1 MDEGAVLA
9 ALEPQPPED
18 ILSILAAGPRA
29 IECPNLGSGR
39 IAVPRYREVR
49 NLLRDS
55 RLLCGPTARG
65 MLSEIPAGVQDVIG
79 PVSSWVLYSDPP
91 DHSRIRSAMAK
102 AFTAR
107 NIAVLRDSIQHAAN
121 SLVDEFCRARGG
133 DAVSALA
140 EPLPVHTISM
150 LLGIDQPGS
159 ARLKKWSDDVV
170 LLTEP
175 ELSDQQAVR
184 LTEAWRGLSGYFGEL
199 IERRRALPAN
209 DIVSAMAMA
218 EADGQCLSEEE
229 LVANCIALLVGGHE
243 TTSSLLSSLALAIL
257 AHPGE
262 REPVLADPRYAA
274 GFVEE
279 VLRLHGPSKMTA
291 RTAACD
297 VLVGGQR
304 VEKGRRLI
312 LLQCTANRD
321 PEVFTDP
328 DEFRPDR
335 TPNPHVG
342 FGAGA
347 HACFGAALAR
357 LQASALLTAFTR
369 ESGRFSTDLS
379 RVTWKPS
386 QVLRTPA
393 AIPVTVG
400 DRTGQ

>member
-1 MDEGAVLA
+1 MGEGSVLA
-9 ALEPQPPED
+9 ALEPQAPDD
-18 ILSILAAGPRA
+18 ILSSLAAGPRV

-39 IAVPRYREVR
+39 IALPRYREVR
-49 NLLRDS
+49 SLLRDP
-55 RLLCGPTARG
+55 RLLCGPTADG
-65 MLSEIPAGVQDVIG
+65 MLSEIPARVQDVIQ

-91 DHSRIRSAMAK
+91 DHSRMRSAMAK

-107 NIAVLRDSIQHAAN
+107 TIAVLRDSIQHAAN
-121 SLVDEFCRARGG
+121 SMVDEFCQAGGG
-133 DAVSALA
+133 DVVSALA

-150 LLGIDQPGS
+150 LLGIDLPGS
-159 ARLKKWSDDVV
+159 AHLKKWSDDVV

-175 ELSDQQAVR
+175 KLSEQQAAR
-184 LTEAWRGLSGYFGEL
+184 LAEAWRGLSGYFGEL

-209 DIVSAMAMA
+209 DIVSSLAMA
-218 EADGQCLSEEE
+218 EADGQRLSEEE

-257 AHPGE
+257 AQPGE
-262 REPVLADPRYAA
+262 REHVLAEPRYAA

-297 VLVGGQR
+297 VTAGGQLI
-304 VEKGRRLI
+304 EKGRRLI

-321 PEVFTDP
+321 PEVFADP
-328 DEFRPDR
+328 EEFRPGR
-335 TPNPHVG
+335 APNPHVG

-357 LQASALLTAFTR
+357 LEASAFLTALTR

-379 RVTWKPS
+379 KVTWKPS

-393 AIPVTVG
+393 AIPVTVD
-400 DRTGQ
+400 DRTGR